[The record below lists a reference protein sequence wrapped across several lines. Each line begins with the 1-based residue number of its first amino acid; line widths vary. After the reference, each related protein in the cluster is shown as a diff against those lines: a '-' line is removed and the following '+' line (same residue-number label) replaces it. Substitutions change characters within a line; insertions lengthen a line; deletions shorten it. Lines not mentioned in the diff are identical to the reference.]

1 MALLLVAGLVTA
13 ALGDVPDTLII
24 LLVVTVNTVI
34 GVVQEV
40 RADAAIAALDRMA
53 APMARVVRDGRDR
66 LVPAVDLVRGDHVRL
81 EAGDVVP
88 ADLELTE
95 AQRATFDESALT
107 GESAPA
113 HRAAAEPAGAG
124 TVLAD
129 GRAAGTV
136 TATGPASA
144 LGRIA
149 DLVART
155 GEGGPYHAE

>member
-1 MALLLVAGLVTA
+1 
-13 ALGDVPDTLII
+13 
-24 LLVVTVNTVI
+24 
-34 GVVQEV
+34 
-40 RADAAIAALDRMA
+40 
-53 APMARVVRDGRDR
+53 
-66 LVPAVDLVRGDHVRL
+66 
-81 EAGDVVP
+81 
-88 ADLELTE
+88 
-95 AQRATFDESALT
+95 
-107 GESAPA
+107 
-113 HRAAAEPAGAG
+113 